1 MIFLGSGRR
10 EVRGRASGLTY
21 TVANHRRHLRVDPGD
36 VDDLLRDKE
45 FILRP

>member
-10 EVRGRASGLTY
+10 DVRAHASGLTY
-21 TVANHRRHLRVDPGD
+21 VVAGHRRHFRADPDD
-36 VDDLLRDKE
+36 VDDLLRDRD

>member
-10 EVRGRASGLTY
+10 DVRGRASGLKY
-21 TVANHRRHLRVDPGD
+21 VVAGNRRHFRADPED
-36 VDDLLRDKE
+36 VDDLLRDRD

>member
-10 EVRGRASGLTY
+10 DVRGRASGLTY
-21 TVANHRRHLRVDPGD
+21 TVADQRRHLRVDPDD
-36 VDDLLRDKE
+36 VDALLRDRD